1 MKPSLLE
8 IAPPSAVGGVFFRM
22 SDRFSRISN
31 LQNIPAV
38 LVSAILASALAISG
52 FNHVRR
58 VKSRFPLPALL
69 TLIGAGFCAAFTAVG
84 TSRLIDRTAS
94 TGIRSEIIRYAT
106 IIMITDPR
114 PLSKGRWIAEG
125 RLKETGSEHLYA
137 DARGRVTIFGR
148 GATDTLGSG
157 RIVELEG
164 RLTRNKADSGDTP
177 FIFSCDLFEEGVWK
191 SKLHEIRHRFSAEL
205 ERRLATA
212 SPDTSSFMTA
222 LLLGRKTDP
231 GSPVMRRFRDSGCIG
246 DCYSRP
252 QSTDHHRS
260 AQEVRKK

>member
-1 MKPSLLE
+1 
-8 IAPPSAVGGVFFRM
+8 M
-22 SDRFSRISN
+22 SDSFSRISN
-31 LQNIPAV
+31 LQSIPAV
-38 LVSAILASALAISG
+38 LVSAILASVLAISG
-52 FNHVRR
+52 FTHVRR
-58 VKSRFPLPALL
+58 VKSKFPLPALL

-94 TGIRSEIIRYAT
+94 TGIRSGMIRYAT
-106 IIMITDPR
+106 IIMTTDPR

-125 RLKETGSEHLYA
+125 RLRETGSEHLYA

-164 RLTRNKADSGDTP
+164 RLTRNKAERGDTP
-177 FIFSCDLFEEGVWK
+177 FIFSCEFFEEGVWK

-231 GSPVMRRFRDSGCIG
+231 GSPVMRR
-246 DCYSRP
+246 
-252 QSTDHHRS
+252 
-260 AQEVRKK
+260 